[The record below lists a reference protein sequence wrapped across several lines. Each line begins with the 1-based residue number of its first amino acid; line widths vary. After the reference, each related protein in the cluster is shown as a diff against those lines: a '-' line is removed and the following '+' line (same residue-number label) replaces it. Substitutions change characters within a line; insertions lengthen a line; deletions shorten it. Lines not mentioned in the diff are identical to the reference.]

1 MLQIFIVRHLGTF
14 QITRNSSIDRQRET
28 LRYVSKLTKSDAE
41 YWTLCNHV
49 KRTLPNFRPRIVI
62 RIDFAAIDELAD
74 QVRTPKNRCNQT
86 SKPDDQPNLT
96 RYPAARP
103 NGCNSDHCDGG
114 QGCTPR

>member
-1 MLQIFIVRHLGTF
+1 MLQIFIVCHLGTF

-49 KRTLPNFRPRIVI
+49 QGTLPNFRPRIVV

-74 QVRTPKNRCNQT
+74 QVRTTKNRCNQT
-86 SKPDDQPNLT
+86 SKPDDQPKQK
-96 RYPAARP
+96 RYLAARP
-103 NGCNSDHCDGG
+103 NGCNSDHCYCS
-114 QGCTPR
+114 QG